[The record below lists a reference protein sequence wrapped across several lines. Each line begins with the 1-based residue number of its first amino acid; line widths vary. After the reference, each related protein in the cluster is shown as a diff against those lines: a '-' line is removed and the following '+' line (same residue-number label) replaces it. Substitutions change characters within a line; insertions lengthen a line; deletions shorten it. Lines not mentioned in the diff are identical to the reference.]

1 MHYHISAKVLILR
14 DFWECEFNPALPFV
28 QAPEPSVP
36 CLCHRH
42 QTPEGSDKTHA
53 VRFQQHKAQDPLK
66 GEAVGGLP
74 LRQPFAVAHGA
85 LRAWTPSCLWSCRTF
100 HCHLKVALSAVGKS
114 CFHFVW

>member
-1 MHYHISAKVLILR
+1 MCISVY
-14 DFWECEFNPALPFV
+14 CEFNPALPFV
-28 QAPEPSVP
+28 EAPEPSVP

-74 LRQPFAVAHGA
+74 LLVSHLQLYRVHYGRGRPAACGLA
-85 LRAWTPSCLWSCRTF
+85 GPSIAT
-100 HCHLKVALSAVGKS
+100 
-114 CFHFVW
+114 